1 MPRISAFFG
10 IVIRMYWN
18 ERDHPVPH
26 LHAEY
31 AEHRAAIDLD
41 GQVLGGTMPPR
52 ALRFIREWTELHRDE
67 LMANWNRA
75 RDRQPLEEIEP
86 LS

>member
-1 MPRISAFFG
+1 VPRISEFYG

-18 ERDHPVPH
+18 
-26 LHAEY
+26 HAEY

-41 GQVLGGTMPPR
+41 GQILGGTMPPR
-52 ALRFIREWTELHRDE
+52 ALRFVREWTQLHREE
-67 LMANWNRA
+67 LAANWNRA
-75 RDRQPLEEIEP
+75 RNRQPLEAIEP

>member
-1 MPRISAFFG
+1 
-10 IVIRMYWN
+10 
-18 ERDHPVPH
+18 
-26 LHAEY
+26 
-31 AEHRAAIDLD
+31 
-41 GQVLGGTMPPR
+41 MPPR
-52 ALRFIREWTELHRDE
+52 ALRFIREWAELHRDE

>member
-1 MPRISAFFG
+1 VPRISAFFG

-26 LHAEY
+26 FHAEY

-41 GQVLGGTMPPR
+41 GRILGGTMPPR
-52 ALRFIREWTELHRDE
+52 ALRFVREWTPLHRNE
-67 LMANWNRA
+67 LLANWNRA
-75 RDRQPLEEIEP
+75 REHEPLEEIEP